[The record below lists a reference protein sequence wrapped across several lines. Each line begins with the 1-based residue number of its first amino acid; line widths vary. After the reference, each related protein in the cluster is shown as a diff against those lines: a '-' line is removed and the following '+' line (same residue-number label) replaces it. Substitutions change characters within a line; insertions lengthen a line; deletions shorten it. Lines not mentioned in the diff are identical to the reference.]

1 LVKLFGGGIMNILR
15 VNVTDQTISRE
26 ILADKWKFLGGRALI
41 AKILNYEVDPICDP
55 LGIHNKLIIAAGP
68 LAGTIAPHFGRI
80 SFGGLSPLTKGIKE
94 SNAGGPIA
102 QELDKLGYRAIIL
115 EGCPEKDHSFIL
127 RISGT
132 NCQLSDAGDLIGLPI
147 YKTAENVFKQYGEH
161 VNLILIGP
169 GGEKKYK
176 SASIAL
182 TDIEGDPS
190 REAARGGLGAVMGSK
205 GIKVIVIDSSEAPRV
220 EISNRTLFRSAINEW
235 INLINHDVTCRLFS
249 TFGTSLTVANDSYQ
263 GMMATNNY
271 TSGRHENF
279 RKVTGEL
286 IRKNIWERGGRM
298 HGCMPGCVVKCSQIY
313 HDKSGDK
320 LVSAFEYEGVSM
332 LGTNLGI
339 SDPDIIA
346 ELKYWFDNYGLDFI
360 EVGSSM
366 ASAASAGKMEFGNS
380 QSVKELLKEIER
392 GTELGDVLANGV
404 VETCKYLNI
413 NRIPAV
419 KGQAIP
425 AHDPRGK
432 KGTGVTYL
440 TSPMGA
446 DHTAGLTYKTPLENK
461 GQIYNSLR
469 AQIKAV
475 TCDSF
480 GYCLNAVPGGRASI
494 YEFIA
499 KVLSARFGE
508 EISSKEV
515 MEIGKQTLRDELE
528 FNQRARFEN
537 DASHAFFLDEP
548 LPPTGSVFDVDLTEI
563 HNIWNMM
570 KDFQE
575 KPKVWEVRFPKLPQ
589 IKFGIGAFKHVGVQV
604 RKLGIKNPL
613 IVCDH
618 GIAQL
623 GLPKSAVDILEKNKI
638 SASIYDGVKAD
649 PPVEVIN
656 SGAEVYQENHCDGII
671 AIGGGSSMDSA
682 KAIAVKV
689 TQPGILTEYENMV
702 GGKAKIK
709 PPLPPIICIPTSAGT
724 GSETN
729 QYAVI
734 TDTERKLKFTLMS
747 DHMIPKIAIIDPE
760 LTTTLPPKITAS
772 TGIDALAHCIEGYV
786 GMASDYHPY
795 YEALALYGV
804 KLIGRSL
811 LKAYE
816 NGDDIEARR
825 DLSMAAAF
833 GGISF
838 SKGLGLG
845 HAIGHAIGA
854 YHHISHGASCAVGL
868 LIFVRA
874 NRVKCKIQFED
885 LSWALNRNANLEKS
899 LETLYH
905 KLNMPLRIRDL
916 GIPKDA
922 ISEIAYETYI
932 NAVNLAANPT
942 PLNEKQVLKLIQEGY

>member
-1 LVKLFGGGIMNILR
+1 MNILR
-15 VNVTDQTISRE
+15 VNMSNQTISTE
-26 ILADKWKFLGGRALI
+26 PLADDWKFLGGRALI
-41 AKILNYEVDPICDP
+41 AKILTKEVDPNCDP
-55 LGIHNKLIIAAGP
+55 LGKQNKLIIAAGP

-80 SFGGLSPLTKGIKE
+80 SLGGLSPLTKGIKE

-102 QELDKLGYRAIIL
+102 QELDKLNYRAIIL
-115 EGCPEKDHSFIL
+115 EGRPVDDRSFTL
-127 RISGT
+127 KISHT
-132 NCQLSDAGDLIGLPI
+132 DCQLIEAGDLSGLKI
-147 YKTAENVFKQYGEH
+147 YETAEKAFKQYGEH

-182 TDIEGDPS
+182 TDMEGDPS

-205 GIKVIVIDSSEAPRV
+205 GIKAIVIDSSDAPRV
-220 EISNRTLFRSAINEW
+220 EIKDRHMFRAAINEW
-235 INLINHDVTCRLFS
+235 IGFINHDVTCRLFS

-271 TSGRHENF
+271 TSGQHKNF
-279 RKVTGEL
+279 RQVTGEI

-298 HGCMPGCVVKCSQIY
+298 HGCMPGCIVKCSQIY
-313 HDKSGDK
+313 LDKSGDR

-339 SDPDIIA
+339 SNPDSIA
-346 ELKYWFDNYGLDFI
+346 ELKYWFDDYGLDFI

-366 ASAASAGKMEFGNS
+366 ASAAGAGKIEFGHY
-380 QSVKELLKEIER
+380 QSLKELLKEIEN
-392 GTELGDVLANGV
+392 GTEFGSVLANGV

-413 NRIPAV
+413 SRVPAV

-446 DHTAGLTYKTPLENK
+446 DHTAGLTYKTPLRAQ
-461 GQIYNSLR
+461 GQVYNSLR
-469 AQIKAV
+469 AQLKAV

-480 GYCLNAVPGGRASI
+480 GYCLNAVPGGKASI
-494 YEFIA
+494 YELIA
-499 KVLSARFGE
+499 RLLSARFGE
-508 EISSKEV
+508 KVTAKEV
-515 MEIGKQTLRDELE
+515 LEIGKQALRDELD
-528 FNQRARFEN
+528 FNQHARS
-537 DASHAFFLDEP
+537 ASDESSAFFLDEP
-548 LPPTGSVFDVDLTEI
+548 LPPTGSVFDVDQNEMN
-563 HNIWNMM
+563 NIWNLMENY
-570 KDFQE
+570 QE

-589 IKFGIGAFKHVGVQV
+589 IKFGIGAFNHIGVHAQ
-604 RKLGIKNPL
+604 KLGIKKPL

-623 GLPKSAVDILEKNKI
+623 GLPKSAAEILEKYKI
-638 SASIYDGVKAD
+638 SACIFDGVKAD

-656 SGAEVYQENHCDGII
+656 RGADVYRENHCDGII

-747 DHMIPKIAIIDPE
+747 DYMIPKLSIIDPE
-760 LTTTLPPKITAS
+760 LTLTLPPAITAS
-772 TGIDALAHCIEGYV
+772 TGIDALAHCVEGYV

-804 KLIGRSL
+804 KMIGRSL
-811 LKAYE
+811 LMAYE
-816 NGDDIEARR
+816 NGENIQARR

-838 SKGLGLG
+838 TKGLGLG

-854 YHHISHGASCAVGL
+854 YHHVPHGLACAVGL

-874 NRVKCKIQFED
+874 NQIRCKDQFED
-885 LSWALNRNANLEKS
+885 LAWALSRTDNLEKS
-899 LETLYH
+899 LENLYIS
-905 KLNMPLRIRDL
+905 LNMPLRIRDL
-916 GIPKDA
+916 GIPENA
-922 ISEIAYETYI
+922 IDEIAYETYI

>member
-1 LVKLFGGGIMNILR
+1 MNILR
-15 VNVTDQTISRE
+15 VNMNDKTISKE
-26 ILADKWKFLGGRALI
+26 PLADEWKFLGGRALI
-41 AKILNYEVDPICDP
+41 AKILNKEVDPNCDP
-55 LGIHNKLIIAAGP
+55 LGKHNKLIIATGP

-80 SFGGLSPLTKGIKE
+80 SFGGLSPLTLGIKE

-102 QELDKLGYRAIIL
+102 QELDKLNYRAIIL
-115 EGCPEKDHSFIL
+115 EGCPEDNRFYVLK
-127 RISGT
+127 ISPSE
-132 NCQLSDAGDLIGLPI
+132 CQLINAGDLFGLKI
-147 YKTAENVFKQYGEH
+147 FEAADKAFKQYGDN

-182 TDIEGDPS
+182 TDMEGDPS
-190 REAARGGLGAVMGSK
+190 REAGRGGLGAVMGSK
-205 GIKVIVIDSSEAPRV
+205 GIKAIVIDSSDAPRV
-220 EISNRTLFRSAINEW
+220 DIKDKQLFRSAIHEW
-235 INLINHDVTCRLFS
+235 IDFINHDVTCRLFS

-271 TSGRHENF
+271 SSGQHNNF
-279 RKVTGEL
+279 RQVTGEI
-286 IRKNIWERGGRM
+286 IRKNIWERGGTM

-313 HDKSGDK
+313 NDKNGDR
-320 LVSAFEYEGVSM
+320 LVSAFEYEGVSI

-339 SDPDIIA
+339 CDPDAIA
-346 ELKYWFDNYGLDFI
+346 ELKYWFDNFGLDFI
-360 EVGSSM
+360 EVGSSI
-366 ASAASAGKMEFGNS
+366 ASAASAGKIEFGNY
-380 QSVKELLKEIER
+380 QSVKELLKEIEND
-392 GTELGDVLANGV
+392 TKLGGVLANGV

-413 NRIPAV
+413 SRVPAV

-432 KGTGVTYL
+432 KGTGVTYM

-446 DHTAGLTYKTPLENK
+446 DHTAGLTYKTPLDKK

-469 AQIKAV
+469 AQLKAA

-480 GYCLNAVPGGRASI
+480 GYCLNAVPGGQASI
-494 YEFIA
+494 S
-499 KVLSARFGE
+499 KMLTARFGE
-508 EISSKEV
+508 KVIAKEV
-515 MEIGKQTLRDELE
+515 LEIGKQTIRDELN
-528 FNQRARFEN
+528 FNQNAKFA
-537 DASHAFFLDEP
+537 DDDSSSAFFIEEP
-548 LPPTGSVFDVDLTEI
+548 LPPTGSVFDVDQNEMD
-563 HNIWNMM
+563 NIWNIME
-570 KDFQE
+570 DYQE
-575 KPKVWEVRFPKLPQ
+575 KPKAWEVRLPKLPP
-589 IKFGIGAFKHVGVQV
+589 IKFGIGVFNQLGTQT
-604 RKLGIKNPL
+604 RKLGIKKPL
-613 IVCDH
+613 IVCDR
-618 GIAQL
+618 GIVQI
-623 GLPKSAVDILEKNKI
+623 GLPKSAAEMLEKNGI
-638 SASIYDGVKAD
+638 NACVFDGVKAD

-656 SGAEVYQENHCDGII
+656 RGADVYKENYCDGII

-702 GGKAKIK
+702 GGKGKIK

-734 TDTERKLKFTLMS
+734 TDTERKMKFTIMS
-747 DHMIPKIAIIDPE
+747 DYMIPKLSIIDPE
-760 LTTTLPPKITAS
+760 LTITLPPAITAS
-772 TGIDALAHCIEGYV
+772 TGIDALAHCVEGYV

-811 LKAYE
+811 IKAYE
-816 NGDDIEARR
+816 NGDNIKARR

-838 SKGLGLG
+838 TKGLGLG

-854 YHHISHGASCAVGL
+854 YHHISHGSSCAIGL

-874 NRVKCKIQFED
+874 NRVKCKDQFRD
-885 LSWALNRNANLEKS
+885 LAWALGRTDNLEKS
-899 LETLYH
+899 LENLYS

-916 GIPKDA
+916 DIPKKA
-922 ISEIAYETYI
+922 INEIAYETYI

>member
-1 LVKLFGGGIMNILR
+1 MNILR
-15 VNVTDQTISRE
+15 VNMNNQTISTE
-26 ILADKWKFLGGRALI
+26 PLADEWKFLGGRALI
-41 AKILNYEVDPICDP
+41 AKILNEEVDPNCDP
-55 LGIHNKLIIAAGP
+55 LGMHNKLIIAVGP

-80 SFGGLSPLTKGIKE
+80 SFGGLSPLTRGIKE

-102 QELDKLGYRAIIL
+102 QELDKLNYRAIIL
-115 EGCPEKDHSFIL
+115 EGCPEDDRSFIL
-127 RISGT
+127 RISPT
-132 NCQLSDAGDLIGLPI
+132 NCQLINAGDLFGLNI
-147 YKTAENVFKQYGEH
+147 YEAADKAFKQYGEN

-169 GGEKKYK
+169 GGDKKYK

-182 TDIEGDPS
+182 TDMEGDPS

-205 GIKVIVIDSSEAPRV
+205 GIKAIVIDSSEAPRV
-220 EISNRTLFRSAINEW
+220 EIKNRPLFRSAINEW
-235 INLINHDVTCRLFS
+235 IAFINHDVTCRLFS

-271 TSGRHENF
+271 TSGQHNNF
-279 RKVTGEL
+279 RQVTGEI
-286 IRKNIWERGGRM
+286 IRKNIWERGGTM

-313 HDKSGDK
+313 NDKNGDR
-320 LVSAFEYEGVSM
+320 LVSAFEYEGVSI

-339 SDPDIIA
+339 CDPDTIA
-346 ELKYWFDNYGLDFI
+346 ELKYWFDNFGLDFI

-366 ASAASAGKMEFGNS
+366 ASAASAGIMEFENY
-380 QSVKELLKEIER
+380 QSVKELLKEIEN
-392 GTELGDVLANGV
+392 GTELGSVLANGV

-413 NRIPAV
+413 SRVPAV

-446 DHTAGLTYKTPLENK
+446 DHTAGLTYKTPLETQ

-469 AQIKAV
+469 AQLKAV

-480 GYCLNAVPGGRASI
+480 GYCLNAVPGGQASI
-494 YEFIA
+494 YEFFA
-499 KVLSARFGE
+499 KMLSARFGE
-508 EISSKEV
+508 KVIAKEV
-515 MEIGKQTLRDELE
+515 LEIGKQTLRDELN
-528 FNQRARFEN
+528 FNQHAKFADDE
-537 DASHAFFLDEP
+537 SSAFFFDEP
-548 LPPTGSVFDVDLTEI
+548 LPPTGSVFDVDQNEMN
-563 HNIWNMM
+563 NIWNIMENY
-570 KDFQE
+570 QE

-589 IKFGIGAFKHVGVQV
+589 INFGIGAFNQIGAQT
-604 RKLGIKNPL
+604 RKLGIKKPL

-623 GLPKSAVDILEKNKI
+623 GLPKSAVEMLEKNKI
-638 SASIYDGVKAD
+638 SACIYDGVKAD
-649 PPVEVIN
+649 PPVEVITH
-656 SGAEVYQENHCDGII
+656 GADVYKDNHCDGII

-682 KAIAVKV
+682 KAIAVKA

-702 GGKAKIK
+702 GGKGKIK

-734 TDTERKLKFTLMS
+734 TDTERKMKFTLMS
-747 DHMIPKIAIIDPE
+747 DYMIPKLSIIDPE
-760 LTTTLPPKITAS
+760 LTITLPPAITAS
-772 TGIDALAHCIEGYV
+772 TGIDALAHCVEGYV
-786 GMASDYHPY
+786 GMASDDRPY
-795 YEALALYGV
+795 DEALALYGV

-811 LKAYE
+811 IKAYE
-816 NGDDIEARR
+816 NGDNIEARR

-838 SKGLGLG
+838 TKGLGLG

-854 YHHISHGASCAVGL
+854 YHHIPHGSSCAVGL

-874 NRVKCKIQFED
+874 NRVKCKDQFED
-885 LSWALNRNANLEKS
+885 LAWALGRTDNLEKS
-899 LETLYH
+899 LEKLYI
-905 KLNMPLRIRDL
+905 KLNMPLRIKDL
-916 GIPKDA
+916 GIPEDA
-922 ISEIAYETYI
+922 INEIAYETYI